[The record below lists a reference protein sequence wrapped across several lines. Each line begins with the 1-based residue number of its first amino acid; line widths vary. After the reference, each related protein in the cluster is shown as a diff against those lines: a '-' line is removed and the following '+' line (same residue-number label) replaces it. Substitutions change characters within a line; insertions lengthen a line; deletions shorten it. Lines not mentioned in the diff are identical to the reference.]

1 MDKLLIGGAMA
12 YTFLKAQGK
21 PTGKSL
27 VEDDKVELAKQSARH
42 SSATS

>member
-1 MDKLLIGGAMA
+1 MA

-27 VEDDKVELAKQSARH
+27 VEEDKVELAKTLL
-42 SSATS
+42 ATRR